1 MYFKSYKFRMYPDDN
16 QKELINKSLGCS
28 RFVYNYFL
36 SKIKETK
43 YTTSTENINDYT
55 HYLKYEYPFLQE
67 VDSAIIRKSLFN
79 LEDSF
84 KRFFNKQSDYPKFK
98 SKFNRNSY
106 NISAVY
112 GSYENNNYCNI
123 ELDIEN
129 KIIRLPKLNNI
140 KVRGYRKTKSING
153 KILNATLS
161 REPNGKYYVSVLYKM
176 SDIIKETVPSKI
188 VGIDLG
194 VKKLVTLSDGTEYEN
209 NKYLLKYEKRIK
221 RMQRAL
227 SRKVKESNNY
237 FKCKRKLA
245 ILHSKLANSRKYY
258 IHKITK
264 NITDEYDI
272 ITCEK
277 LHTKSMII
285 EGKQTTLS
293 KNINDACFN
302 EIIKQLKYK
311 SKLKGKQFYQ
321 IYDYY
326 PSSQTCSR
334 CNNQDEKYKDL
345 GERIYDCTK
354 CYLKLDRDLNA
365 SINIMFEGLKMYIK
379 NNKRN
384 ILKSNISM
392 IK

>member
-1 MYFKSYKFRMYPDDN
+1 MYYKAYRFRIYPDEK
-16 QKELINKSLGCS
+16 QRTLINKTLGCI

-36 SKIKETK
+36 NIQKENSYK
-43 YTTSTENINDYT
+43 KASENIKYYT
-55 HYLKYEYPFLQE
+55 HHLKYEYPFLQE
-67 VDSAIIRKSLFN
+67 ADSIAINKALFN
-79 LEDSF
+79 LEDSY
-84 KRFFNKQSDYPKFK
+84 KRFFNKQSGYPKFK
-98 SKFNRNSY
+98 SKFSKNSY
-106 NISAVY
+106 STTAIY
-112 GSYENNNYCNI
+112 GTYKNNNYCNI
-123 ELDIEN
+123 ELDLEN
-129 KIIRLPKLNNI
+129 KIIKLPKLKKTKI
-140 KVRGYRKTKSING
+140 RGYRNTKSING
-153 KILNATLS
+153 RIISATVS
-161 REPNGKYYVSVLYKM
+161 REPNGKYYVSVLFEM
-176 SDIIKETVPSKI
+176 NDEIQNVVPASI

-209 NKYLLKYEKRIK
+209 NKYILKYEKRIK

-227 SRKVKESNNY
+227 SRKVKGSNNY
-237 FKCKRKLA
+237 FKCKRKLVT
-245 ILHSKLANSRKYY
+245 LHNKLANSRKCY
-258 IHKITK
+258 IHKISK

-285 EGKQTTLS
+285 EGKKNTLS

-302 EIIKQLKYK
+302 EIIRQLEYK
-311 SKLKGKQFYQ
+311 SKFKGKQFYQ

-334 CNNQDEKYKDL
+334 CNNQDKKYKNL
-345 GERIYDCTK
+345 NERIYNCTK

>member
-1 MYFKSYKFRMYPDDN
+1 MYYKAYRFRIYPDEK
-16 QKELINKSLGCS
+16 QRTLINKTLGCT

-36 SKIKETK
+36 NIQKENSYK
-43 YTTSTENINDYT
+43 KASENIKYYT
-55 HYLKYEYPFLQE
+55 HHLKYEYPFLQE
-67 VDSAIIRKSLFN
+67 ADSIAINKALFN
-79 LEDSF
+79 LEDSY
-84 KRFFNKQSDYPKFK
+84 KRFFSKQSGYPKFK
-98 SKFNRNSY
+98 SKFSKNSY
-106 NISAVY
+106 NTTAIY
-112 GSYENNNYCNI
+112 GTYKNNNYCNI
-123 ELDIEN
+123 ELNLESKMI
-129 KIIRLPKLNNI
+129 KLPKLKKI
-140 KVRGYRKTKSING
+140 KIRGYRNTKSING
-153 KILNATLS
+153 RIISTTVS
-161 REPNGKYYVSVLYKM
+161 REPNGKYYVSVLFEMNDEIQKV
-176 SDIIKETVPSKI
+176 VPASI
-188 VGIDLG
+188 VGIDLS

-209 NKYLLKYEKRIK
+209 NKYILKYEKRIK

-227 SRKVKESNNY
+227 SRKVKRSNNH
-237 FKCKRKLA
+237 FKCKRKLVA
-245 ILHSKLANSRKYY
+245 LHSKLANSRKYY
-258 IHKITK
+258 IHKISK

-285 EGKQTTLS
+285 EGKKNTLS

-302 EIIKQLKYK
+302 EIIRQLEYK
-311 SKLKGKQFYQ
+311 SKFKGKQFYQ

-334 CNNQDEKYKDL
+334 CNNQDKKYKNL
-345 GERIYDCTK
+345 NERIYNCTK

>member
-1 MYFKSYKFRMYPDDN
+1 MYYKAYRFRIYPDEK
-16 QKELINKSLGCS
+16 QRTLINKTLGCT

-36 SKIKETK
+36 NIQKENSYK
-43 YTTSTENINDYT
+43 KANENIKYYT
-55 HYLKYEYPFLQE
+55 HNLKYEYPFLQGA
-67 VDSAIIRKSLFN
+67 DSIAINKALFN
-79 LEDSF
+79 LEDSY
-84 KRFFNKQSDYPKFK
+84 KRFFNKQSGYPKFK
-98 SKFNRNSY
+98 SKFGKNSY
-106 NISAVY
+106 NTTAIY
-112 GSYENNNYCNI
+112 GTYKNNNYCNI
-123 ELDIEN
+123 EIDLDN
-129 KIIRLPKLNNI
+129 KIIKLPKLKKI
-140 KVRGYRKTKSING
+140 KIRGYRNTKSING
-153 KILNATLS
+153 KIISATIS
-161 REPNGKYYVSVLYKM
+161 REPNGKYYVSVLFEMNDEIQKV
-176 SDIIKETVPSKI
+176 VPTSI

-209 NKYLLKYEKRIK
+209 NKYILKYEKRIK

-227 SRKVKESNNY
+227 SRKVKGSNNY

-245 ILHSKLANSRKYY
+245 ILHSKLSNSRKYY
-258 IHKITK
+258 IHKISK

-285 EGKQTTLS
+285 EGKKTTLS

-302 EIIKQLKYK
+302 EIIRQLKYK
-311 SKLKGKQFYQ
+311 SKFKGKQFYQ

-326 PSSQTCSR
+326 PSSQACSR
-334 CNNQDEKYKDL
+334 CDNQDEKYKNL
-345 GERIYDCTK
+345 NERIYNCTK

-365 SINIMFEGLKMYIK
+365 SINIMFEGLKMYIE

-384 ILKSNISM
+384 ILKSDISM

>member
-1 MYFKSYKFRMYPDDN
+1 M
-16 QKELINKSLGCS
+16 
-28 RFVYNYFL
+28 
-36 SKIKETK
+36 
-43 YTTSTENINDYT
+43 ND
-55 HYLKYEYPFLQE
+55 EIQN
-67 VDSAIIRKSLFN
+67 V
-79 LEDSF
+79 
-84 KRFFNKQSDYPKFK
+84 
-98 SKFNRNSY
+98 
-106 NISAVY
+106 
-112 GSYENNNYCNI
+112 
-123 ELDIEN
+123 
-129 KIIRLPKLNNI
+129 
-140 KVRGYRKTKSING
+140 
-153 KILNATLS
+153 
-161 REPNGKYYVSVLYKM
+161 
-176 SDIIKETVPSKI
+176 VPASI

-209 NKYLLKYEKRIK
+209 NKYILKYEKRIK

-227 SRKVKESNNY
+227 SRKVKGSNNY
-237 FKCKRKLA
+237 FKCKRKLVT
-245 ILHSKLANSRKYY
+245 LHNKLANSRKCY
-258 IHKITK
+258 IHKISK

-285 EGKQTTLS
+285 EGKKNTLS

-302 EIIKQLKYK
+302 EIIRQLEYK
-311 SKLKGKQFYQ
+311 SKFKGKQFYQ

-334 CNNQDEKYKDL
+334 CNNQDKKYKKL
-345 GERIYDCTK
+345 NERTYNCTK

>member
-1 MYFKSYKFRMYPDDN
+1 MYYKAYRFRIYPDEK
-16 QKELINKSLGCS
+16 QRTLINKTLGCT

-36 SKIKETK
+36 NIQKENSYK
-43 YTTSTENINDYT
+43 KASENIKYYT
-55 HYLKYEYPFLQE
+55 NHLKYEYPFLQE
-67 VDSAIIRKSLFN
+67 ADSIAINKALFN
-79 LEDSF
+79 LEDSY
-84 KRFFNKQSDYPKFK
+84 KRFFNKQSGYPKFK
-98 SKFNRNSY
+98 SKFSKNSY
-106 NISAVY
+106 STTAIY
-112 GSYENNNYCNI
+112 GTYKNNNYCNI
-123 ELDIEN
+123 ELDLEN
-129 KIIRLPKLNNI
+129 KIIKLPKLKKTKI
-140 KVRGYRKTKSING
+140 RGYRNTKSING
-153 KILNATLS
+153 RIISATVS
-161 REPNGKYYVSVLYKM
+161 REPNGKYYVSVLFEM
-176 SDIIKETVPSKI
+176 NDEIQNVVPASI

-209 NKYLLKYEKRIK
+209 NKYILKYEKRIK

-227 SRKVKESNNY
+227 SRKVKGSNNY
-237 FKCKRKLA
+237 FKCKRKLVT
-245 ILHSKLANSRKYY
+245 LYNKLANSRKCY
-258 IHKITK
+258 IHKISK

-285 EGKQTTLS
+285 EGKKNTLS

-302 EIIKQLKYK
+302 EIIRQLEYK
-311 SKLKGKQFYQ
+311 SKFKGKQFYQ

-334 CNNQDEKYKDL
+334 CNNQDKKYKKL
-345 GERIYDCTK
+345 NERIYNCTK